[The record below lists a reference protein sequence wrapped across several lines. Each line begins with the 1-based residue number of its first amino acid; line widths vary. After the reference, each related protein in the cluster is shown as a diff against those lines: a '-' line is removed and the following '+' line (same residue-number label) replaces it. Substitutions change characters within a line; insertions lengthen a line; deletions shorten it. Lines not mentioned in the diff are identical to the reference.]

1 MPIYQC
7 VTQPEL
13 LTADK
18 RAEVAREITRIHC
31 EITGAPAAFVNV
43 LFLDAP
49 DGRLFTAGR
58 PSSHSVIGGD
68 IRHGRDVETRQVLLR
83 ALSTM
88 WTAITGQPE
97 AELIVGLREIPSE
110 NAMEAGLIFPAPGQE
125 EAWFNA
131 NHERLT
137 ELGLS

>member
-18 RAEVAREITRIHC
+18 RAEVARKS
-31 EITGAPAAFVNV
+31 PATTARSP
-43 LFLDAP
+43 AHQRHSSTSSSSTP